1 MIEEIHQ
8 EVKDGM
14 QSTLDSLVKEYA
26 GVRTGR
32 ATTALV
38 DGILVDYF
46 GAQAQLKQLATISVP
61 ESRLIVIQ
69 PWDKSVAPEVEKAIQ
84 RSNLGLN
91 PVSDGTVIRIPVP
104 PLTEER
110 RRDLVKVVK
119 KSAED
124 RRISV
129 RNVRR
134 DGNDLLKQME
144 KDKEISED
152 DNRRAQERIQKLT
165 DEFIRKVDE
174 AAAKKE
180 KEVMEE

>member
-1 MIEEIHQ
+1 
-8 EVKDGM
+8 
-14 QSTLDSLVKEYA
+14 
-26 GVRTGR
+26 
-32 ATTALV
+32 
-38 DGILVDYF
+38 VDYF

>member
-14 QSTLDSLVKEYA
+14 QLTLDSLVKEFA

-46 GAQAQLKQLATISVP
+46 GVQTQLKQLATISVP

-69 PWDKSVAPEVEKAIQ
+69 PWDKSVVPEVEKAIQ

-91 PVSDGTVIRIPVP
+91 PVSDGKILRIPVP

-119 KSAED
+119 KKAED
-124 RRISV
+124 RRVSV

-174 AAAKKE
+174 VTAKKE

>member
-1 MIEEIHQ
+1 MR
-8 EVKDGM
+8 
-14 QSTLDSLVKEYA
+14 A
-26 GVRTGR
+26 GR

-46 GAQAQLKQLATISVP
+46 GAQTQMKQLTTISVP

-69 PWDKSVAPEVEKAIQ
+69 PWDKSVVPEVERAIQ

-91 PVSDGTVIRIPVP
+91 PVSDGKILRIPVP

-119 KSAED
+119 KKAED
-124 RRISV
+124 RRVSV
-129 RNVRR
+129 RNTRR

-174 AAAKKE
+174 VTAKKE

>member
-14 QSTLDSLVKEYA
+14 QSTLDSLVKEFA

-32 ATTALV
+32 ATTAMV
-38 DGILVDYF
+38 DEILVDYF
-46 GAQAQLKQLATISVP
+46 GAQTQLKQLATISVP

-69 PWDKSVAPEVEKAIQ
+69 PWDKSVVPEVEKAIQ

-91 PVSDGTVIRIPVP
+91 PVSDGKILRIPVP

-110 RRDLVKVVK
+110 RRDLVKIVK

-124 RRISV
+124 RRISI

-174 AAAKKE
+174 VTAKKE

>member
-1 MIEEIHQ
+1 
-8 EVKDGM
+8 
-14 QSTLDSLVKEYA
+14 
-26 GVRTGR
+26 
-32 ATTALV
+32 
-38 DGILVDYF
+38 
-46 GAQAQLKQLATISVP
+46 SVP

>member
-1 MIEEIHQ
+1 MIEEIYQ

-14 QSTLDSLVKEYA
+14 QSTLDSLVKEFA

-46 GAQAQLKQLATISVP
+46 GAQTQMKQLATISVP

-69 PWDKSVAPEVEKAIQ
+69 PWDKSVVPEVERAIQ

-91 PVSDGTVIRIPVP
+91 PVSDGKILRIPVP

-119 KSAED
+119 KKAED
-124 RRISV
+124 RRVSV
-129 RNVRR
+129 RNTRR

-174 AAAKKE
+174 VTEKKE

>member
-1 MIEEIHQ
+1 
-8 EVKDGM
+8 
-14 QSTLDSLVKEYA
+14 
-26 GVRTGR
+26 
-32 ATTALV
+32 
-38 DGILVDYF
+38 
-46 GAQAQLKQLATISVP
+46 
-61 ESRLIVIQ
+61 
-69 PWDKSVAPEVEKAIQ
+69 KAIQ

>member
-124 RRISV
+124 RRISI

-152 DNRRAQERIQKLT
+152 DNHRAQERIQKLT
-165 DEFIRKVDE
+165 DEFIGKVDE
-174 AAAKKE
+174 AAAQKE

>member
-91 PVSDGTVIRIPVP
+91 PVSDGKVIRIPVP
-104 PLTEER
+104 SLTEER

-124 RRISV
+124 RRISI

-152 DNRRAQERIQKLT
+152 DNHRAQERIQKLT
-165 DEFIRKVDE
+165 DEFIGKVDE
-174 AAAKKE
+174 AAAQKE